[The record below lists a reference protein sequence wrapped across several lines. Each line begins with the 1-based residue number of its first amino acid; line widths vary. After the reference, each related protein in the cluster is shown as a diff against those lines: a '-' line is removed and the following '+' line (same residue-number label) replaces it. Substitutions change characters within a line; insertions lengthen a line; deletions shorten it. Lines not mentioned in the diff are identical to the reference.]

1 MEQAKSIIEFIK
13 KKDYLLINDNLG
25 SGSFGKTVLL
35 KDESIDELFVCK
47 KYAPQFTSDK
57 DQFYESFKKE
67 IKIMYKLNHRNI
79 VRIYNYYLYDEMN
92 TGYIIMEYIQ
102 GDTIDKAFK
111 EYSDGKVFLDVND
124 IFLQMINAFAFLE
137 SNNIIHRDIRF
148 SNIMIDSGGFV
159 KVIDFGL
166 GKVFN
171 SKEVSKD
178 SLNEII
184 NRYGMEK
191 LPNEMQQGIYTT
203 KTDMFCLAELFNRL
217 LKTYKIK
224 NFKYQN
230 ILNKMME
237 SEADNRYSSF
247 LEILNLLNNKQFQ
260 MLDISYEDKQT
271 YLNFTN
277 SLISALS
284 CYTEDFIMEEDIEK
298 ILKSLN
304 DVLIENCFED
314 TIVNNANL
322 IRIFVK
328 CGYRYYGNTKIETK
342 DIKKFYEWL
351 VNKDDNF
358 RKIILNNIKVKLA
371 TVKTEIEDDLPF

>member
-47 KYAPQFTSDK
+47 KYSPQSTSNK
-57 DQFYESFKKE
+57 EQFYDSFKKE
-67 IKIMYKLNHRNI
+67 IKIMYKLNHQNI

-102 GDTIDKAFK
+102 GDTIDKAF
-111 EYSDGKVFLDVND
+111 EQYSKGEIYLDVND
-124 IFLQMINAFAFLE
+124 IFIQMINAFVCLE
-137 SNNIIHRDIRF
+137 NNNIIHRDLRF
-148 SNIMIDSGGFV
+148 SNIMIDLGGFV
-159 KVIDFGL
+159 KIIDFGL

-171 SKEVSKD
+171 SNEVSKD
-178 SLNEII
+178 SLNKII

-191 LPNEMQQGIYTT
+191 IPNEMQQGKYTS

-224 NFKYQN
+224 EFKYQN

-237 SEADNRYSSF
+237 SDAENRYSSF
-247 LEILNLLNNKQFQ
+247 LEILNLLNNRQFQ

-284 CYTEDFIMEEDIEK
+284 CYTEDFKMEEDIEK

-322 IRIFVK
+322 IRVFVK
-328 CGYRYYGNTKIETK
+328 CGYKYYGKTKIETK
-342 DIKKFYEWL
+342 NIKKFYEWL
-351 VNKDDNF
+351 LNKDDNF
-358 RKIILNNIKVKLA
+358 RKIILNNLKAKLA
-371 TVKTEIEDDLPF
+371 TVKTEIEDYLPF